1 MAAIPRI
8 TDVAGRPRAEML
20 ERGKI
25 QLDAIMWHPDCPH
38 RLSEHI
44 PTAEELVRVL
54 KWAREL
60 GCTAIHVEPCGSG
73 LMAHALQKR
82 HAKVTAA
89 DKTNPEYSFVNRTP
103 DHAFAER
110 TLLVIPECTFNDVD
124 AEVIFRRPWAAVA
137 VLGERP
143 GTGSLAHVSPQVWYN
158 LMAHGIPIPGETDD
172 TPDRVAGGG
181 WLAVDRDTAPSYHWA
196 DPVQTAASEQL
207 LQLSL
212 LKGAPLCRRAQEL
225 YERVTVARARH
236 GDTNPRYDS
245 RYEFDPMLQGYEWV
259 TRLKTHGM
267 AAIVRPADLRQLGGL
282 LHTLITTKMTVV
294 ATEIMKT
301 LPNNTMDASVVHA
314 AMRRLKLDEM
324 PKALALFKVALAH
337 PDLDNPFKR
346 AHCAAE
352 VSTIRLLVHAD
363 PPVCHAC
370 LATPPLNVLRK
381 CLRCECAR
389 YCDTA
394 CQEAHWPVHKSQ
406 CSKHRCCSY
415 VVSSAPIT

>member
-73 LMAHALQKR
+73 LMVHALQKR

-110 TLLVIPECTFNDVD
+110 TLLVVPECTFNDVD

-172 TPDRVAGGG
+172 APDRVAGGG

-301 LPNNTMDASVVHA
+301 LPKNTMDASVVHA
-314 AMRRLKLDEM
+314 AMRRLKLDDM

-363 PPVCHAC
+363 PPVCYAC
-370 LATPPLNVLRK
+370 LATPPSDVLRK

-406 CSKHRCCSY
+406 CSKRRHSSD
-415 VVSSAPIT
+415 VVS